1 MATNYKNFTPGLT
14 STKLPNTPEQK
25 LEFFNSI
32 DCTLSNPDD
41 VSKITFAYESSYGA
55 AYFSVSEAVSFT
67 TLGEKVE
74 FMVND
79 SHSANQIVNYS
90 SLTDLGPSHIGTF
103 NLSVSNRYY
112 VKKVKMTI
120 NVNVYKTYIHDG
132 SYWLKAL
139 MDVTTESSPSTSPTI
154 YNVSTETAFPLIKKY
169 TIPLYRVGNEGI
181 RSWGWKKE
189 KYSDDWEAYNW
200 FEIGNAP
207 NAGGMNYQ
215 FSDNNPVK
223 KRRRDW
229 NFCKEFPR
237 FLYDNLGANEFVPI
251 SFVMSNRDN
260 VACYFTKTYW
270 PTSSIPSVGTWFAP
284 NTADISWNLTSG
296 VEKTLYLAITEPVS
310 SKVNGT
316 ARGAFTRGAES
327 NGGPYFSYEW
337 FPLTTNVGKLW
348 TSLSWTQPE
357 MKVSSTGGEI
367 YYIDFTDLLR
377 YLYDTYSQNGD
388 HSICIYMQ
396 RSSITVYRLG
406 FRSPYIESAKIANSG
421 NTYNWSDVFAR
432 DHITNALFDD
442 MFGRATFDWWSSVGW
457 TDVWTTVDKIGT
469 LNNSTYYNQC
479 VGGKSTFK
487 MTVDFDSIPYAIDNP
502 SACTLQLSRF
512 YRWANP
518 AKESKTSPH
527 HGGMCTEVV
536 WTIGMPFYMQ
546 KVAFKNTGNS
556 PYQYDWSATTNNAKG
571 EAKTWSTDTLQEFS
585 YTRWVPQ
592 NISEFSD
599 ARRYTWDYRHRRE
612 NSGHVLVQHIAHLI
626 GLYRTTDVN
635 WYKSLEWTHVE
646 GQTAPDNP
654 LSAETKAPGL
664 AILYMTNSTSDIN
677 RRYYHTNQ
685 SIILYRNQDSAGN
698 YENSWKYSN
707 GTGTWPIK
715 YQINSGSVNTL
726 TKGNS
731 FGLTSGQT
739 ITFTFKSGS
748 QRTYSYDDLVSAPD
762 NRPWISGN

>member
-1 MATNYKNFTPGLT
+1 MATNYKNFSPGLT

-41 VSKITFAYESSYGA
+41 VSKITFAYEGSYGA
-55 AYFSVSEAVSFT
+55 AYFSVSEEVSFT

-74 FMVND
+74 FMVNE
-79 SHSANQIVNYS
+79 SHTANQTINYS

-103 NLSVSNRYY
+103 KLSVFNRYY

-120 NVNVYKTYIHDG
+120 SVAVHKTYVHNG
-132 SYWLKAL
+132 SDWLKEL
-139 MDVTTESSPSTSPTI
+139 VDVTTKSSPSTSRTI
-154 YNVSTETAFPLIKKY
+154 YDVSTEATFPLIKQY
-169 TIPLYRVGNEGI
+169 TIPLYRVCNEGI

-189 KYSDDWEAYNW
+189 KYGKDWPAYNW
-200 FEIGNAP
+200 FEIGNTP

-215 FSDNNPVK
+215 FADNNSAK

-251 SFVMSNRDN
+251 SFVMLNRDS
-260 VACYFTKTYW
+260 VKCYFTKTYW
-270 PTSSIPSVGTWFAP
+270 PTSSRPSFNAWFIP
-284 NTADISWNLTSG
+284 NTEDISWNLTSG

-310 SKVNGT
+310 SKVHGT

-367 YYIDFTDLLR
+367 YYIDFTALLR
-377 YLYDTYSQNGD
+377 YLYDKYNQDSKEG
-388 HSICIYMQ
+388 ICIYMQ

-406 FRSPYIESAKIANSG
+406 FSIYGVKIFDSS
-421 NTYNWSDVFAR
+421 NTYSWSDVFAR
-432 DHITNALFDD
+432 DHITNVLFDD
-442 MFGRATFDWWSSVGW
+442 MFGRATFDWSSSVGW
-457 TDVWTTVDKIGT
+457 TDVWTTVNKVGT

-546 KVAFKNTGNS
+546 KVAFKNTGS
-556 PYQYDWSATTNNAKG
+556 PPYQYNRSATNNDATGG
-571 EAKTWSTDTLQEFS
+571 EAVVWKVD
-585 YTRWVPQ
+585 WVPQ
-592 NISEFSD
+592 NISEFSN
-599 ARRYTWDYRHRRE
+599 ARRYTWDYTHNIK
-612 NSGHVLVQHIAHLI
+612 NSGHVFVQHVAHLI

-635 WYKSLEWTHVE
+635 WYKSLEWTYVE
-646 GQTAPDNP
+646 GQAEPPNP
-654 LSAETKAPGL
+654 LNFETKAPGL
-664 AILYMTNSTSDIN
+664 AILYMTNSTSNIN
-677 RRYYHTNQ
+677 RHYYHTNQ
-685 SIILYRNQDSAGN
+685 SIILYRNQDGEGH
-698 YENSWKYSN
+698 YQNSWKYSN
-707 GTGTWPIK
+707 GTGAWPIK
-715 YQINSGSVNTL
+715 YQINDGVINTL

-731 FGLTSGQT
+731 FSLTSGQT